1 MYNEF
6 AKQRFLAE
14 YINGDVQRSASTE
27 NVISRVFN
35 AMEPIEA
42 ECDLDFA
49 QMDLH
54 NMQRAFDAVSGIRRQ
69 SAETVYFILKQYIR
83 WCAANGMDG
92 RETFKNIRLD
102 SVEKYRSTAVAS
114 PTHLKNSLDAAFP
127 HPELNEIEYV
137 YRASLWLAF
146 IGFDELSAIT
156 VRSSDIRLDTMQ
168 VEIEGEIDNLVIYA
182 EAVPD
187 LRKACTLTQFIEPR
201 GMNGVV
207 KQREVGDLVLRGK
220 VTSKT
225 MIEFMTT
232 TMRQTINR
240 AFKTA
245 TDRYVRECG
254 EVPRNLSL
262 ALSHER
268 VYRSG
273 VCYRAYELERIGEDS
288 LSMLYAKAEIEL
300 NHKLAL
306 GEYTLTVHRTPG
318 KIRSVILK
326 RYTSEYELWKCA
338 FTL

>member
-1 MYNEF
+1 MYNESV
-6 AKQRFLAE
+6 KQRFLSE
-14 YINGDVQRSASTE
+14 YISGDVKRSKSTA
-27 NVISRVFN
+27 NVISRVFS
-35 AMEPIEA
+35 AMEPIET

-49 QMDLH
+49 QMDIRD
-54 NMQRAFDAVSGIRRQ
+54 MQRAFDEVSGIRRQ

-83 WCAANGMDG
+83 WCTANGVDG
-92 RETFKNIRLD
+92 RETFKKIQLD
-102 SVEKYRSTAVAS
+102 SVEKYRPTAVAS
-114 PTHLKNSLDAAFP
+114 PTHLKSALYAAFP
-127 HPELNEIEYV
+127 HPELNEIEYI

-156 VRSSDIRLDTMQ
+156 VRSSDIQFDTMQ
-168 VEIEGEIDNLVIYA
+168 VERECEIDNPVIYA

-207 KQREVGDLVLRGK
+207 KQREVGDFVLRGK
-220 VTSKT
+220 VTNKS

-245 TDRYVRECG
+245 TDRYLKEYG

-273 VCYRAYELERIGEDS
+273 VCYRAYELERIGVDPI
-288 LSMLYAKAEIEL
+288 SMLDTKASLEL
-300 NHKLAL
+300 SHKLAL
-306 GEYTLTVHRTPG
+306 GEYTLTANRTPG
-318 KIRSVILK
+318 KIQSVIRK
-326 RYTSEYELWKCA
+326 RYISEYELWKCA
-338 FTL
+338 FTV

>member
-1 MYNEF
+1 MYNESV
-6 AKQRFLAE
+6 KQRFLTE
-14 YINGDVQRSASTE
+14 YIGGNVKRSKSTAD
-27 NVISRVFN
+27 IIGRAFS
-35 AMEPIEA
+35 AMEVIET
-42 ECDLDFA
+42 ECGLDFA
-49 QMDLH
+49 QMDLC

-83 WCAANGMDG
+83 WCAINGMDG

-102 SVEKYRSTAVAS
+102 SVEKYRPTAVAS

-127 HPELNEIEYV
+127 HPELNEIEYI

-156 VRSSDIRLDTMQ
+156 VHSSDVRFDTMQ
-168 VEIEGEIDNLVIYA
+168 VEREGEVGNPVIYA

-220 VTSKT
+220 VTSKS
-225 MIEFMTT
+225 MVEFMTT

-240 AFKTA
+240 SFKTA
-245 TDRYVRECG
+245 TNRYIKECG
-254 EVPRNLSL
+254 EVPHNLSL

-273 VCYRAYELERIGEDS
+273 VCYHAYELERIGEDP
-288 LSMLYAKAEIEL
+288 LIMLDTIASIEL
-300 NHKLAL
+300 SHKLTL
-306 GEYTLTVHRTPG
+306 GEYTLTANRTPG